1 MDAEMDNIF
10 TARQRRAD
18 SKRNWVLVSLLGVV
32 TLVVGVFAGSALSA
46 KGWSPFKSGSGN
58 GVPIYIAADNHAGQ
72 ALTLNGGFSAIA
84 KAVTPAVVTIEVKS
98 RARQQQAPFLMD
110 PFHDFFNGPD
120 QDDESP
126 LPRRRAPQNQNRDK
140 KGPLV
145 PSGLGSGVIVSPD
158 GYILTNNHVV
168 EDADK
173 VEIKLTDGR
182 EFVAKVIGTDPASDI
197 AVVKIEATGLP
208 TLPLGDSDKAEIGDI
223 VLAVG
228 NPLVVGQTVTM
239 GIISAK
245 GRSTGTRAVGNI
257 AAYED
262 FIQTDAPINRGNSGG
277 ALVNLNGELIGIPSQ
292 ILSATGGSIGIG
304 FAIPTR
310 MARNVMDQL
319 IKGGKVRRGILGVNL
334 NPQGLS
340 NEVAEQLGYKSTKGA
355 LVTIVTPGSPAEKA
369 GVKPGDIITE
379 FQGQR
384 VEDNA
389 HLRNMVSQTAPGT
402 SVKFKIWRG
411 NAEREFS
418 AVLDEVKPEDLAGNT
433 PPPENSDSNDSASNA
448 LSGVRVENL
457 TADKAKLMNIPST
470 VRGVLVAEVEPDSAA
485 AEAGLRQGM
494 IVEEA
499 NRQPVA
505 TVAEFNDVLKKSGNR
520 KVLLRVRTRS
530 GNANYIVIN
539 PSE

>member
-10 TARQRRAD
+10 IARQQREA
-18 SKRNWVLVSLLGVV
+18 SKRNWILMSLLGVV
-32 TLVVGVFAGSALSA
+32 TLVVGIFAGSAMTA
-46 KGWSPFKSGSGN
+46 KGWSPFKSSN
-58 GVPIYIAADNHAGQ
+58 QVPIYVAADNRGTQ
-72 ALTLNGGFSAIA
+72 PLTLNGGFSAIA

-98 RARQQQAPFLMD
+98 RARQQQLPFMMD
-110 PFHDFFNGPD
+110 PFHDFFNSPD
-120 QDDESP
+120 QDDETP
-126 LPRRRAPQNQNRDK
+126 TPRRRTPQNRDNR

-173 VEIKLTDGR
+173 VEVKLTDGR
-182 EFVAKVIGTDPASDI
+182 EFVAKVIGTDAPSDV
-197 AVVKIEATGLP
+197 AVVKIDATGLP

-228 NPLVVGQTVTM
+228 NPLGVGQTVTM

-245 GRSTGTRAVGNI
+245 GRSTGTRAVGGI

-304 FAIPTR
+304 FAIPTK

-319 IKGGKVRRGILGVNL
+319 IKGGRVRRGILGVNL
-334 NPQGLS
+334 NPQGLTS
-340 NEVAEQLGYKSTKGA
+340 EVAEQLGYKGTKGA
-355 LVTIVTPGSPAEKA
+355 LVTIVNPGSPAEKA

-379 FQGQR
+379 FQGQQ
-384 VEDNA
+384 VQNND

-402 SVKFKIWRG
+402 SVRFRIWRG
-411 NAEREFS
+411 NSERELT
-418 AVLDEVKPEDLAGNT
+418 AVLDEFKPEELAGNT
-433 PPPENSDSNDSASNA
+433 TPQEGGAGSDSGSNV

-457 TADKAKLMNIPST
+457 TAEKARLMNIPSA
-470 VRGVLVAEVEPDSAA
+470 VRGVLVAEVDQDSTA

-494 IVEEA
+494 IIEEV
-499 NRQPVA
+499 NRQAVS
-505 TVAEFNDVLKKSGNR
+505 TVADFNEALKKIGNK
-520 KVLLRVRTRS
+520 KVLLRVRTRA
-530 GNANYIVIN
+530 GGATYIVIN
-539 PSE
+539 PQE